1 MTARTAEQAKQNYI
15 EVMGVPLGSLFHS
28 LWQEVVWLF
37 YRWRE
42 FEELFGERSRVEL
55 LNQAAP
61 AFFHIVQDTLWKKTL
76 LDIACL
82 TDYEESAGKEN
93 LTIRRLAPLISD
105 DDAAQRTKTLT
116 GKAIKA
122 SRFCRNWRNRLIAHR
137 SLSVSLCP
145 RANALAPAT
154 REKVT
159 ISLGAIADV
168 LNAVTLH
175 YMQTTTRF
183 DPLDGRS
190 AVALLHVIDD
200 GLRTEHER
208 RERLKRGEFN
218 VNDLRSRD
226 L

>member
-1 MTARTAEQAKQNYI
+1 MTTRTAEQAKQNYI
-15 EVMGVPLGSLFHS
+15 AVMGEPLGSLFHS

-37 YRWRE
+37 YQWRE
-42 FEELFGERSRVEL
+42 FEELFGKKSRVEL

-61 AFFHIVQDTLWKKTL
+61 SFFHMVQDTLWKKTI

-93 LTIRRLAPLISD
+93 LTIRRLAPLITD
-105 DDAAQRTKTLT
+105 DDAAQRIKTLT
-116 GKAIKA
+116 KKAIKA
-122 SRFCRNWRNRLIAHR
+122 SRFCRNWQNRLIAHR
-137 SLSVSLCP
+137 SLSVSLAP
-145 RANALAPAT
+145 RANTLAPAT

-175 YMQTTTRF
+175 YMQTTTHF
-183 DPLDGRS
+183 DPLHGRG
-190 AVALLHVIDD
+190 AVALLYVIDD
-200 GLRTEHER
+200 GLRTEHEQ

-218 VNDLRSRD
+218 TDDLRSRD